1 MLMSNEDRD
10 PVTNPPKNN
19 KDNDSEFYESIRFS
33 KYRAH
38 LHDFIKEH
46 SCFNINFNC
55 LIMG

>member
-1 MLMSNEDRD
+1 MSNEDRD